1 MLHLRS
7 IGFPHKLAAFS
18 ELSPCEVVLNRIQT
32 ANRID
37 YAGPFCGRPA
47 GIYRENGLIVL
58 ATQGPT
64 IIEPKEGDAAPLL
77 NFFNSL
83 FGYRIDPFFER
94 QVATFMPWLRQGRL
108 ALGNYSQSLPGQ
120 ALGFVG
126 PPDCG
131 KSLAQSIITLVLGG
145 RQADPSSVLVKGS
158 DFNSGLWGEKCHQKA
173 PLYGRG
179 NITESAWEASG

>member
-64 IIEPKEGDAAPLL
+64 II
-77 NFFNSL
+77 
-83 FGYRIDPFFER
+83 
-94 QVATFMPWLRQGRL
+94 
-108 ALGNYSQSLPGQ
+108 
-120 ALGFVG
+120 
-126 PPDCG
+126 
-131 KSLAQSIITLVLGG
+131 
-145 RQADPSSVLVKGS
+145 
-158 DFNSGLWGEKCHQKA
+158 
-173 PLYGRG
+173 
-179 NITESAWEASG
+179 